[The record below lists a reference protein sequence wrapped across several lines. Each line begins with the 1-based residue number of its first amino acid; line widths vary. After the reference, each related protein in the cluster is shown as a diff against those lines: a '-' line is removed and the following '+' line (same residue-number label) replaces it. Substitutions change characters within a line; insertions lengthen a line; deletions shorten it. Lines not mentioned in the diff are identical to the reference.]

1 MDEDPEV
8 LAAIEAS
15 KQDYL
20 AEDLEDPLIK
30 AALAESMKDAE
41 VEKVKI
47 IEEFRDEKDLE
58 NNDEKTDTEEISAG
72 GEEII
77 NDKISQEECDNKS
90 AESVSD
96 SVSLSVGNKTPEPS
110 SPSTSLNGGEGGD
123 CDGKGG
129 EGEVEG
135 GGEKEEEGEGGGE
148 SQTNGHKSDVETEG
162 SRTQD
167 NENNETETDSQGGGE
182 ITLEGVPEIQENPFT
197 SEEAPSSEQTPSN
210 TEDCDPLEDGG
221 GNNLEEMS
229 ELIDQVEPGRSRHTS
244 AGSTKSSLSGN
255 KRKRSTSCSSSDWE
269 SNKKKELRP
278 RTKSRSEVTF
288 NCSVCTFNS
297 EVLGEVNIHK
307 YRSHTAQQKP
317 SYLDISELVVAQL
330 DDKAGSKKDVI
341 LEVRLE
347 EGCVYWLLS
356 NLGYLFRKCRRIIPS
371 SWRATSSSLPRY

>member
-1 MDEDPEV
+1 MYICVKHLFRCKVTLLLKLNCHYRPRTPGWVMDEDPEV

-30 AALAESMKDAE
+30 AALAESLAE
-41 VEKVKI
+41 VEKVKT
-47 IEEFRDEKDLE
+47 IEDSRDEKDSE
-58 NNDEKTDTEEISAG
+58 NNAEKTDTEEKISP
-72 GEEII
+72 GE
-77 NDKISQEECDNKS
+77 DKLSQEECDNQL
-90 AESVSD
+90 AGSVSEAVG
-96 SVSLSVGNKTPEPS
+96 VSLGNKTPEPS
-110 SPSTSLNGGEGGD
+110 SPSTSL
-123 CDGKGG
+123 K
-129 EGEVEG
+129 EGED
-135 GGEKEEEGEGGGE
+135 GGE
-148 SQTNGHKSDVETEG
+148 SKTNGHSSDGEREREREREKEGEKS
-162 SRTQD
+162 RKND
-167 NENNETETDSQGGGE
+167 NENNEAETDSQGGGE

-210 TEDCDPLEDGG
+210 TEDCDPLEEGSG

-244 AGSTKSSLSGN
+244 AGSTKSSLSGT

-307 YRSHTAQQKP
+307 HRSHTAQQKP
-317 SYLDISELVVAQL
+317 SYLDIAELVIAQL
-330 DDKAGSKKDVI
+330 DDKTGSKKDVI
-341 LEVRLE
+341 LEVRVE
-347 EGCVYWLLS
+347 
-356 NLGYLFRKCRRIIPS
+356 
-371 SWRATSSSLPRY
+371 